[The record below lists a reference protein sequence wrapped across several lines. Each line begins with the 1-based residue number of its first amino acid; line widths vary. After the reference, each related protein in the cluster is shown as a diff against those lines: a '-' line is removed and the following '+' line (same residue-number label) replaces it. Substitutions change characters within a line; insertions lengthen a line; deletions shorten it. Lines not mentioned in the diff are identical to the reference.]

1 MSGVLELLAALLTMT
16 GYIVGLYALIS
27 HRSKQIA
34 RVQIARVQ
42 TARVQAEERR

>member
-1 MSGVLELLAALLTMT
+1 MSAVLEMLAVVLTVSV
-16 GYIVGLYALIS
+16 YAVGLYALIS

-34 RVQIARVQ
+34 RVQ